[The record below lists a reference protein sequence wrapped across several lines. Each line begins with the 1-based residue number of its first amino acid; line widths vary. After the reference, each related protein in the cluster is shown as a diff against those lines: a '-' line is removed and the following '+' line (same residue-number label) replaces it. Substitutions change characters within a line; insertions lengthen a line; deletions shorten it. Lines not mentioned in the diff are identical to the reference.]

1 MKNSL
6 YYFLGL
12 LAFLFVLIKYIIPTI
27 LEWQQNEHNHQRE
40 IVKFSMQLEN
50 VRNNK
55 MTAIQKVVD
64 FASKTLGEIIPG
76 MTSKIIGGL

>member
-1 MKNSL
+1 
-6 YYFLGL
+6 
-12 LAFLFVLIKYIIPTI
+12 
-27 LEWQQNEHNHQRE
+27 
-40 IVKFSMQLEN
+40 MQLEN